1 MYRSEDRKDGGGQ
14 VIDFLQKGFERGGL
28 VQVGKKRKGGGERIE
43 WIDAIKG
50 VGIVLVVFC
59 HYVILSEETIIG
71 NFFMTLAWAA
81 VPCFMMA
88 SGAMMHQSRV
98 FDWRRHF
105 LKVWK
110 VYGTLCAWRLIYL
123 VVYVKLQNVQFGRI
137 QLVQYLFLLTD
148 LDGVDTGVMWYMEAY
163 LTMLLIFP
171 ISRFLF
177 CEKIQGE
184 YKGRRVLL
192 YVMFLSMM
200 GSAVLPSVGWGINLI
215 GDFLQIGRI
224 DINRFVMLIPFVY
237 YGNLLFYF
245 FAGAFVFEYRDWV
258 KRKLGKYKAALFPLM
273 CMGTG
278 GLMLVKYVDS
288 GLISWGGVYLSEG
301 YSHVL
306 TELISIAFFLLFMAY
321 EDEWYFLN
329 HFLARHIGR
338 YTMGIYYLHYIL
350 LAACSIY
357 FYPMIHKYY
366 SFMANG
372 IKTVLVTLV
381 CVVVTMLL
389 KKIPWVRNL
398 V

>member
-1 MYRSEDRKDGGGQ
+1 MYHSEVRKDGGGQ
-14 VIDFLQKGFERGGL
+14 VIDFLQKGLERGGL
-28 VQVGKKRKGGGERIE
+28 VQAGKKRKGEEDRIE

-50 VGIVLVVFC
+50 VGILLVVFC
-59 HYVILSEETIIG
+59 HYVILSEDTIIG

-88 SGAMMHQSRV
+88 SGAVMHQSRA

-105 LKVWK
+105 FKVWK

-123 VVYVKLQNVQFGRI
+123 VVYVKLQNIQFGKI

-171 ISRFLF
+171 VTHFLF

-200 GSAVLPSVGWGINLI
+200 GSAALPSVGWGMNLI

-224 DINRFVMLIPFVY
+224 DINSFVMLMPFVY

-245 FAGAFVFEYRDWV
+245 LTGAFVFEYRDWV
-258 KRKLGKYKAALFPLM
+258 KRKLGKYKAALFPFM
-273 CMGTG
+273 CIGTG

-306 TELISIAFFLLFMAY
+306 TGLISIAFFLLFMAY
-321 EDEWYFLN
+321 EDEWHTLN

-366 SFMANG
+366 SFTANSV
-372 IKTVLVTLV
+372 KTIFVTLV
-381 CVVVTMLL
+381 CVVMTVLL